1 MATIDLGNIV
11 PGIINPAVRIDVV
24 DATVTYFG
32 FAEPGTLDATEK
44 WIVKRF
50 TTSGTVQKLEVAG
63 GVPAAVYSWND
74 RASLT
79 YS

>member
-1 MATIDLGNIV
+1 MSIDLGSTI
-11 PGIINPAVRIDVV
+11 PGITNPAVRIDV
-24 DATVTYFG
+24 ASASITYFG

-50 TTSGTVQKLEVAG
+50 TTTGAVQKLEVAG
-63 GVPAAVYSWND
+63 GVPAAVYSWNN
-74 RASLT
+74 RASLV